1 MEQSVYIFGQMAVKS
16 YDDYFTQYGLPF
28 LPILEKFNGK
38 LLAATRNGR
47 TLEGD
52 AFGNWTVLMQFPSK
66 EMAYGFVTSKEYAPL
81 MELRVNELTDGA
93 HVVLIPAEITPIEKL
108 S

>member
-16 YDDYFTQYGLPF
+16 YLDYFTQYGLPF
-28 LPILEKFNGK
+28 LPILEKFNGT
-38 LLAATRNGR
+38 LLAATKNAK
-47 TLEGD
+47 TLEGG
-52 AFGNWTVLMQFPSK
+52 AFGNWTVLMRFPSK

-81 MELRVNELTDGA
+81 MELRINKLTDGA
-93 HVVLIPAEITPIEKL
+93 HAVLIPAEIAPMEKL

>member
-38 LLAATRNGR
+38 LLAATKM
-47 TLEGD
+47 EE
-52 AFGNWTVLMQFPSK
+52 PSK
-66 EMAYGFVTSKEYAPL
+66 VMRSETGRY
-81 MELRVNELTDGA
+81 
-93 HVVLIPAEITPIEKL
+93 
-108 S
+108 